1 MPEATKKPIINAD
14 SIIQALVPNPVRD
27 KALEALHA
35 LGCQIVEESIQWR
48 DAFPSG
54 FFNHE
59 PAVLLRGARGRE
71 EMTQEQ
77 LALATGIPRRHI
89 SEMENGK
96 RPIGKEN
103 AKKLAQALNTDYRI
117 FL

>member
-1 MPEATKKPIINAD
+1 MPGHMKKQPTSDD
-14 SIIQALVPNPVRD
+14 SIIQALVPHSVRE
-27 KALEALHA
+27 KTLEILNT
-35 LGCQIVEESIQWR
+35 LGCKIIEEYIPWR
-48 DAFPSG
+48 EAFPEG
-54 FFNHE
+54 FLDNE
-59 PAVLLRGARGRE
+59 PAICLRGARGRE

-77 LALATGIPRRHI
+77 LARATGIPRRHI

-103 AKKLAQALNTDYRI
+103 AKKLAHALNTDYRI